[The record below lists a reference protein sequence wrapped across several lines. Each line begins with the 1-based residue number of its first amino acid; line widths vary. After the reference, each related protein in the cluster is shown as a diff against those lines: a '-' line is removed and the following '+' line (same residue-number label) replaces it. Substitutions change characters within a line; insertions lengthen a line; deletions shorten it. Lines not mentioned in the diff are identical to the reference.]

1 MTNSSIQKRC
11 LNMNV
16 LTAVYFT
23 ICLCISF
30 ASVPVAARQV
40 PLIAPASQSSISSQ
54 LKALSIEFVSNRRR
68 ISNNFRHA
76 GVDSQR
82 QQGDHD
88 SQDVISIDT
97 RRRRHRRS
105 KMSTAR
111 FYSVPRQSSMRPN
124 ERGGTWSSR
133 LLLINVVVFALQS
146 FYPSVTKWGVKLSDK
161 IRNGD
166 ELYRLVSPMFLHG
179 GLAHLMTNS
188 YSLSSVGP
196 DVERYFGSGRFL
208 ATYLLS
214 GIAGNYLSAMRS
226 PNPSL
231 GASGAVFGIVGAY
244 FTFLIRNEDMFGA
257 QADYL
262 QRGLAQTI
270 VVNLIMGAVSPM
282 IDQWGHVGGFLG
294 GIAMAAAFGPRLKMV
309 GLPNGTSA
317 LIDQPLLRLPR
328 YLESIPEQIENKW
341 EQMTRRMQINHFMS
355 DLPAKPWR
363 VRRPQQY
370 RRQVAPN
377 RSIRPLPM
385 N

>member
-1 MTNSSIQKRC
+1 MLNSGAGLRRNCIY
-11 LNMNV
+11 NV
-16 LTAVYFT
+16 F
-23 ICLCISF
+23 ISLCIYVCF
-30 ASVPVAARQV
+30 ASVSVSVEARQF
-40 PLIAPASQSSISSQ
+40 PLITPAPRSSVPSQFAG
-54 LKALSIEFVSNRRR
+54 LANGFVTNKRRTYLD
-68 ISNNFRHA
+68 SRHA
-76 GVDSQR
+76 QAPHQR
-82 QQGDHD
+82 QHEREGEN
-88 SQDVISIDT
+88 VLAIAIDK
-97 RRRRHRRS
+97 RRRRRRS

-179 GLAHLMTNS
+179 GIAHLMTNS

-208 ATYLLS
+208 ATYLVS
-214 GIAGNYLSAMRS
+214 GIAGNLLSALRS

-244 FTFLIRNEDMFGA
+244 FTFLIRNEEMFGM
-257 QADYL
+257 QADHM

-294 GIAMAAAFGPRLKMV
+294 GIAMASAFGPRLKMV

-317 LIDQPLLRLPR
+317 LIDQPLVRLPR
-328 YLESIPEQIENKW
+328 YLESIPEQVESKW

-377 RSIRPLPM
+377 RSIRPLPV

>member
-1 MTNSSIQKRC
+1 MFGTGTGPTCNRYYRFCIGIC
-11 LNMNV
+11 IW
-16 LTAVYFT
+16 
-23 ICLCISF
+23 ICLASV
-30 ASVPVAARQV
+30 SVPVEARQV
-40 PLIAPASQSSISSQ
+40 PLIAPASTSQSSISSQ
-54 LKALSIEFVSNRRR
+54 FAVLTNGFIRSNRRT
-68 ISNNFRHA
+68 SNSFRRA
-76 GVDSQR
+76 NASQQER
-82 QQGDHD
+82 ESEDR
-88 SQDVISIDT
+88 DVLTIDT
-97 RRRRHRRS
+97 RRRRKRS
-105 KMSTAR
+105 GSSTAR
-111 FYSVPRQSSMRPN
+111 FYSVPRQSNMRPN

-133 LLLINVVVFALQS
+133 LLLINVLVFALQS

-179 GLAHLMTNS
+179 GIAHLMTNS

-208 ATYLLS
+208 ATYIVS
-214 GIAGNYLSAMRS
+214 GIAGNYLSALRS

-244 FTFLIRNEDMFGA
+244 FTFLIRNEDLFGA

-294 GIAMAAAFGPRLKMV
+294 GIAMASAFGPRLKMV
-309 GLPNGTSA
+309 GLPNGSIA
-317 LIDQPLLRLPR
+317 LIDQPFLRLPR
-328 YLESIPEQIENKW
+328 YLESIPEQVENKW
-341 EQMTRRMQINHFMS
+341 QQMTRRMQINHFMS

-377 RSIRPLPM
+377 RSARPLPV

>member
-1 MTNSSIQKRC
+1 
-11 LNMNV
+11 MNV
-16 LTAVYFT
+16 LAAVYITFF
-23 ICLCISF
+23 LCISF
-30 ASVPVAARQV
+30 ASVPVAARKV
-40 PLIAPASQSSISSQ
+40 PLIAPAYRSSISSQ
-54 LKALSIEFVSNRRR
+54 LAALSNQFDSRRR
-68 ISNNFRHA
+68 LISNLFRQA

-82 QQGDHD
+82 QQDDHD
-88 SQDVISIDT
+88 SQNVVPIDA
-97 RRRRHRRS
+97 RRRRRRS

-166 ELYRLVSPMFLHG
+166 DLYRLLSPMFLHG
-179 GLAHLMTNS
+179 GIAHLMTNS

-244 FTFLIRNEDMFGA
+244 FTFLIRNEDLFGA

-294 GIAMAAAFGPRLKMV
+294 GIAMAATFGPRLKMV

-328 YLESIPEQIENKW
+328 YLESIPEQIESKW
-341 EQMTRRMQINHFMS
+341 EQMTRRMQVNHFMS